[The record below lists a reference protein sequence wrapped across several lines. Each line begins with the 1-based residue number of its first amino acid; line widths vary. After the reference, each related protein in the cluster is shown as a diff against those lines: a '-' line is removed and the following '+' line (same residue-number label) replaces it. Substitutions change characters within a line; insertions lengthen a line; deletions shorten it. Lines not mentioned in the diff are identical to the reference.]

1 MNNQLFQ
8 GARIRLAPFDP
19 ERDAEIESQWTHDAN
34 FMRLMYAEPM
44 RPLSPNA
51 VRKKYQAVE
60 KDARANQFQLM
71 IHARADD
78 RLIGLAQLWRIEW
91 NNGTGRILL
100 GIADENDRGRGYGT
114 EALSLLLNYAFNE
127 LNLYRVSASAA
138 EYNEPALAFLQK
150 NSFASE
156 VRRREAI
163 YRDGKHWDLIMLGLL
178 REDWSGK

>member
-1 MNNQLFQ
+1 MNTQLFE
-8 GARIRLAPFDP
+8 GKLIRLAPPDP
-19 ERDAEIESQWTHDAN
+19 ERDAEMQSQWTHNAN
-34 FMRLMYAEPM
+34 FIRMMYAEPM

-51 VRKKYQAVE
+51 VRRKYLAAE
-60 KDARANQFQLM
+60 KDVRANQFHFML
-71 IHARADD
+71 HALAED

-114 EALSLLLNYAFNE
+114 EALSLLLNYTFNE

-150 NSFASE
+150 NNFTIE
-156 VRRREAI
+156 VRRREALC
-163 YRDGKHWDLIMLGLL
+163 RDDKRWDIVMLGLL

>member
-1 MNNQLFQ
+1 MNSQLFE
-8 GARIRLAPFDP
+8 GKLIRLAAPDA
-19 ERDAEIESQWTHDAN
+19 ERNAEIESQWTHNAN
-34 FMRLMYAEPM
+34 FMRLMYAEPI

-51 VRKKYQAVE
+51 VRKKYQATE
-60 KDARANQFQLM
+60 KDTRASQFHFML
-71 IHARADD
+71 HALADD

-127 LNLYRVSASAA
+127 LNLYRVSASMA
-138 EYNEPALAFLQK
+138 EYNEPALTFLQK
-150 NSFASE
+150 NNFASE

-163 YRDGKHWDLIMLGLL
+163 CRDGKYWDLIMLGLL